1 MEGQLTD
8 DTLTKEQAVEVARKR
23 GEDPLYQGRRATA
36 NAEDGRG
43 QVRTMG
49 RAVGDQVRS
58 AASDA
63 GATAQDL
70 ARRAREQATVAGDK
84 FYQQGA
90 RAGKHLTQ
98 NVNEYPL
105 TALLIAAAI
114 GYGAAYL
121 MLREGAIPRG
131 AHRRDAVS

>member
-23 GEDPLYQGRRATA
+23 GEDALYQGRRATA

-70 ARRAREQATVAGDK
+70 ARRAREQAAVAGDV

-90 RAGKHLTQ
+90 RAGKYLTQ

-105 TALLIAAAI
+105 TALFIAAAI
-114 GYGAAYL
+114 GYGVAYL
-121 MLREGAIPRG
+121 MHGGAIPRG
-131 AHRRDAVS
+131 ARRRDAVG